1 MRRLCIALS
10 WLAAIM
16 TVGAQSNGDLVHTVD
31 AGETLISIANA
42 YGVSLEQLLT
52 LNGLDPDAILPIGRQ
67 LVVIPEGDLV
77 DEEERADENAETEEA
92 ANVAISTTS
101 VVGLPLAPLAAAAAP
116 MIDPADISPRLC
128 VAVFADANLNGMR
141 EPGEDYLNDA
151 TILLLDEA
159 DAEVLRYRTDR
170 HSQPHCLRDLLRQN
184 YGLMA
189 LAPAGFGLTGAAKL
203 RLDLHEGGDVKA
215 EFGAVPGLEA
225 AAGPLPRPGALDDAP
240 ADTSRPAI
248 LRELSGLF
256 VLMLAG
262 LVFFSGMIVSVFL
275 RGR

>member
-1 MRRLCIALS
+1 MRRLCIALG

-52 LNGLDPDAILPIGRQ
+52 LNSLDPDAILPIGRQ

-77 DEEERADENAETEEA
+77 DEEERAAENAETEEA

-101 VVGLPLAPLAAAAAP
+101 VVGLPPAPLAAAAAP

-128 VAVFADANLNGMR
+128 VAVFADVNLNGMR

-159 DAEVLRYRTDR
+159 DAEVLRYRTDG
-170 HSQPHCLRDLLRQN
+170 HSQPHCLRDLQRQT
-184 YGLMA
+184 YGLTA
-189 LAPAGFGLTGAAKL
+189 LAPVGFGLTGAAKL
-203 RLDLHEGGDVKA
+203 RLDLHEGGDVEV

-240 ADTSRPAI
+240 ADTSKPAI